1 MVGYGVAAYFRDK
14 LNWID
19 AFVVFVSIFEI
30 LFLGDDTDTADI
42 RIVLDENMKYLTKDT
57 VCREFTGP
65 IVSFKLF
72 FYHSFLII
80 K

>member
-1 MVGYGVAAYFRDK
+1 M
-14 LNWID
+14 NINIE
-19 AFVVFVSIFEI
+19 SILMTDE
-30 LFLGDDTDTADI
+30 TDTADI

-65 IVSFKLF
+65 IVSFKLLSF
-72 FYHSFLII
+72 FINN